1 MAAGRPPN
9 VPTVTREAR
18 GRRRHKTPTS
28 LPPDA
33 GYGERRKARR
43 AREAKPADAHPSDF
57 WALLPAADSN
67 LRTVL
72 VLSENDVCADCR
84 EVP

>member
-1 MAAGRPPN
+1 VAAGRPPN

-33 GYGERRKARR
+33 GYWKTENDG
-43 AREAKPADAHPSDF
+43 KPAVPARPS
-57 WALLPAADSN
+57 LPT
-67 LRTVL
+67 RTPAI
-72 VLSENDVCADCR
+72 SGPFCR
-84 EVP
+84 LPTQICGPY